1 MKFKLHDKVYDLGTL
16 DRLSLLDILMMEK
29 ETRELGNPLKWS
41 DVLRIVA
48 EVEALQPPAGAS
60 AAEVEKAKA
69 KVGEHPDILWMS
81 AITIWSSR
89 RIAGEKVS
97 FVEAIDFPQSDM
109 SWIAEPQDK
118 KEAKKRPTN
127 PARTRQGSGRAVKR
141 PARAVTGS
149 PKTSPAASTP
159 G

>member
-1 MKFKLHDKVYDLGTL
+1 MKFKLHERTYDLATL

-48 EVEALQPPAGAS
+48 EVEAMQPAKGAS

-69 KVGEHPDILWMS
+69 KVAEHPDILWMS

-89 RIAGEKVS
+89 RIAGEKVT
-97 FVEAIDFPQSDM
+97 FVEAIDFPQSDLI
-109 SWIAEPQDK
+109 WVPDPQDH
-118 KEAKKRPTN
+118 KESARPTK
-127 PARTRQGSGRAVKR
+127 PARARAGSGRATKR
-141 PARAVTGS
+141 PRAAVTAS
-149 PKTSPAASTP
+149 PKTLKAVSTP
-159 G
+159 E